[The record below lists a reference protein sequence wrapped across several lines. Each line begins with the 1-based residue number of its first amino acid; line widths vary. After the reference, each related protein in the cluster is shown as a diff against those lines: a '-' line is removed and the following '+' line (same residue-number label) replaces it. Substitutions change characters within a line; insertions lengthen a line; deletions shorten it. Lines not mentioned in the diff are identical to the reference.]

1 MISLSDQEF
10 DSTVAHFNAEA
21 HAVQSGALTPD
32 YQLTNL
38 ALGVEFQPAEHD
50 FLGNSTDKLRSK
62 LLADTR
68 EDSALHG
75 CHWGRRHPH
84 GLRRTDVA
92 RKNEVEWRQVFRS
105 PVANVML
112 ASSSIWRKRSS
123 TRGCAF
129 SISSKRSVPPK
140 IPDSARPRS
149 PTSSASRPINF
160 STDNWFWYS
169 DISKRMGFKPSK
181 RYAVKTFV
189 SSVFPTPVGPT
200 KRKEPL
206 GRAG

>member
-92 RKNEVEWRQVFRS
+92 RKNEVEWRQVFPLTGRE
-105 PVANVML
+105 
-112 ASSSIWRKRSS
+112 
-123 TRGCAF
+123 
-129 SISSKRSVPPK
+129 
-140 IPDSARPRS
+140 
-149 PTSSASRPINF
+149 
-160 STDNWFWYS
+160 
-169 DISKRMGFKPSK
+169 
-181 RYAVKTFV
+181 RYARVIEHLEKKVHPLVLDLFPLTGRERYARVIEHLEKKVQHQGMRFLDLVK
-189 SSVFPTPVGPT
+189 
-200 KRKEPL
+200 KECAPQDP
-206 GRAG
+206 